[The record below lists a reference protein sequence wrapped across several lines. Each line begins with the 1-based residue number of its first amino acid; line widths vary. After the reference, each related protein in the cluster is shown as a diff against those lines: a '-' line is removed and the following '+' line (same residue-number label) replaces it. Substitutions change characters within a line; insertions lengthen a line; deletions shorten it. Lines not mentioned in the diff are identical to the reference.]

1 MGPPRILGQG
11 LTWNDLYGLYI
22 DLIGVPSTIS
32 EFLFLLCRFDRFSSF
47 IVVATGH
54 YSHPTSCLCRW
65 RVVVAFVSVATF
77 STITTS
83 ILRHFHPHLSFCFN
97 CLLVAMFW
105 NCFVFMALM
114 LSLIYLG
121 VVEAFMQIFMKDR
134 PTATQVESD
143 EMLNMEL
150 LVIKDQRNL
159 LKLSA

>member
-1 MGPPRILGQG
+1 
-11 LTWNDLYGLYI
+11 
-22 DLIGVPSTIS
+22 
-32 EFLFLLCRFDRFSSF
+32 
-47 IVVATGH
+47 
-54 YSHPTSCLCRW
+54 
-65 RVVVAFVSVATF
+65 
-77 STITTS
+77 
-83 ILRHFHPHLSFCFN
+83 
-97 CLLVAMFW
+97 
-105 NCFVFMALM
+105 MALM